1 MMFLISGNCKAVV
14 FLLLR
19 ILEKGKWGD
28 EEVQSLRLQ
37 IVDMLEKKEL
47 LDHTVEK
54 LLKSLADRKLFFLS
68 LKLGVLRAPSIVGYS
83 H

>member
-1 MMFLISGNCKAVV
+1 M
-14 FLLLR
+14 
-19 ILEKGKWGD
+19 
-28 EEVQSLRLQ
+28 RLQ

-68 LKLGVLRAPSIVGYS
+68 LKLGVLRAPSIVRYS

>member
-1 MMFLISGNCKAVV
+1 MLQ
-14 FLLLR
+14 
-19 ILEKGKWGD
+19 ILEKGKWSD

-37 IVDMLEKKEL
+37 IVKMLEKKEL
-47 LDHTVEK
+47 IDPHTVEK

-68 LKLGVLRAPSIVGYS
+68 LKLGVLRAPSIVRYS